1 MRGSVVKLTRRWR
14 RLVALVAGPVALGT
28 LAAVPITGTPAQA
41 LAAGACSVA
50 FSANQW
56 GDGNGGFTASI
67 TITNLGDLID
77 GWTLSFDLPGRAQ
90 LTQGWAAVWDQSG
103 QTVTAE
109 DMDWNAIITTGGQTS
124 IGFNGTGYAGDPDQF
139 VLNGTPCGDP
149 GDGDPGDGD
158 PGDGDPGDG
167 DPGDGDPGDP
177 SVPIGFGAATTGG
190 AGGATVTVSST
201 DAFLSA
207 IQSAEPL
214 TVQVDGSIALAG
226 MNRVASDKTIVGVG
240 TSARLI
246 GGGLN
251 IRDVDNVIVRNLT
264 ISGSDDNISIDES
277 TNVWVDHNDLS
288 NADDGALDIKHAADF
303 VTVSWNHFHDQDKN
317 MLLGHSDNNAA
328 EDVGHLRVTYHH
340 NWFDGTNQRK
350 SPGALRQPGARLQ
363 QLLQRQQRLRR
374 RLHHGRRRPRRGQ
387 LLRERG
393 RPLPLGRGQLRSRL
407 AGGERQPLRQLGD
420 G

>member
-1 MRGSVVKLTRRWR
+1 
-14 RLVALVAGPVALGT
+14 
-28 LAAVPITGTPAQA
+28 
-41 LAAGACSVA
+41 
-50 FSANQW
+50 
-56 GDGNGGFTASI
+56 
-67 TITNLGDLID
+67 
-77 GWTLSFDLPGRAQ
+77 
-90 LTQGWAAVWDQSG
+90 
-103 QTVTAE
+103 
-109 DMDWNAIITTGGQTS
+109 
-124 IGFNGTGYAGDPDQF
+124 
-139 VLNGTPCGDP
+139 
-149 GDGDPGDGD
+149 
-158 PGDGDPGDG
+158 
-167 DPGDGDPGDP
+167 
-177 SVPIGFGAATTGG
+177 VPIGFGAATTGG

-317 MLLGHSDNNAA
+317 M
-328 EDVGHLRVTYHH
+328 RVTYHH